1 VWRPVVRGRYR
12 MCAMIT
18 DTKEIFVSTW
28 QGYAEAFPSGEKLI
42 HPEMEIA
49 FAGIAV
55 PLFNLAF
62 PKSSGVLRRADL
74 ERLLGEFG
82 KILTLR
88 GVSGFLLVRS
98 GQVEE
103 NAGIEAM
110 FRMPGMV
117 AGELLPP
124 KRELGQF
131 VIREVVGTAMPEE
144 IARLNVVCHEMELK
158 DVAALTCAELWQGP
172 NHGFL
177 LSQDGMA
184 VAGGSASFVEG
195 VSYVGWMATLAAY
208 RGRGCAEALLRHMD
222 AFMRRRYGVKETVL
236 HATEMG
242 RPVYERLGFRVVDEY
257 AAYLCLPRNRTG
269 GDGVEFE

>member
-1 VWRPVVRGRYR
+1 
-12 MCAMIT
+12 MCGMIT
-18 DTKEIFVSTW
+18 DTRGIFVSTW
-28 QGYAEAFPSGEKLI
+28 QGYAEAFPSGEKVA

-62 PKSSGVLRRADL
+62 PKTSGVLRRVDM
-74 ERLLGEFG
+74 ERLLGKFG
-82 KILTLR
+82 KILTPR
-88 GVSGFLLVRS
+88 GVPGLLLVRS

-124 KRELGQF
+124 KRALGEF
-131 VIREVVGTAMPEE
+131 VIRDVAGAAMAEE

-158 DVAALTCAELWQGP
+158 DVAELTCARLWEGP

-177 LSQDGMA
+177 LYENGVA

-195 VSYVGWMATLAAY
+195 VSYIGWLATLPKH
-208 RGRGCAEALLRHMD
+208 RGRGYAEALLRHMD
-222 AFMRRRYGVKETVL
+222 AFMRLRYVVKESVL
-236 HATEMG
+236 HATEVG
-242 RPVYERLGFRVVDEY
+242 RPVYERVGFRVVDECE
-257 AAYLCLPRNRTG
+257 AYLCVPGATE
-269 GDGVEFE
+269 GVAGVD